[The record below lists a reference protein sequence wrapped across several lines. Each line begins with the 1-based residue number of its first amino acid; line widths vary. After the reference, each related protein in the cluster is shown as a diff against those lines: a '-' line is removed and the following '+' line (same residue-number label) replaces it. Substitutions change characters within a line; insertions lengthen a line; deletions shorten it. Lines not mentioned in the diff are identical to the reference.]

1 MCIYIYKDQKQI
13 IILLSNE
20 LDSDNITKE
29 SKEVITIR
37 VRLMLISA
45 GGGIFDQK
53 EPQEWDAPILRNFDL
68 GGHYRNVYFIII
80 H

>member
-1 MCIYIYKDQKQI
+1 MCIYIYKDQKQR

-20 LDSDNITKE
+20 LASYTITKE
-29 SKEVITIR
+29 SMEVITTR
-37 VRLMLISA
+37 VRVVLIPA
-45 GGGIFDQK
+45 GGGVYNQK
-53 EPQEWDAPILRNFDL
+53 EPQKWGAPILHNFDL

>member
-1 MCIYIYKDQKQI
+1 MCIYIYKDQKQR

-29 SKEVITIR
+29 SKEMITVR
-37 VRLMLISA
+37 VRLVLIPV
-45 GGGIFDQK
+45 GGGVYDQK
-53 EPQEWDAPILRNFDL
+53 EPQKWGAPILHNFDL
-68 GGHYRNVYFIII
+68 GGRYRNVYFIII

>member
-1 MCIYIYKDQKQI
+1 MCIYIYKDQKQR

-29 SKEVITIR
+29 SKEMITVR
-37 VRLMLISA
+37 VRLVLIPV
-45 GGGIFDQK
+45 GGGVYDQK
-53 EPQEWDAPILRNFDL
+53 GPQKWGAPILRNFDI